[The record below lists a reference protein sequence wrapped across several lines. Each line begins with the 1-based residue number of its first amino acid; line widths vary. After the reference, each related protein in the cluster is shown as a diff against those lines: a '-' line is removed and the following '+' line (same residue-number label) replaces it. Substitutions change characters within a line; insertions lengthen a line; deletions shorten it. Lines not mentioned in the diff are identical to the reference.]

1 VVSANEAKE
10 TETAAGY
17 LANSALREALFGN
30 RDEARKSVLEAN
42 RRSGSR
48 ELQYATALALA
59 LIGDTEKSKSLA
71 ENLAKSFP
79 QDTAVRLNYLPAL
92 HAQLALNRGDTAV
105 AIESLQM
112 TSSQELMIPGGPT
125 LDLVMLPVFVRG
137 KAYLKAH
144 QGSEAA
150 VEFQKIL
157 DRQGLLAFS
166 PIRALA
172 NLYLARAYAMQSN
185 PLAGPQADAARAKAR
200 AAYESFL
207 TLWKDADPE
216 VPILKEAKAE
226 YAKRQ

>member
-1 VVSANEAKE
+1 VVSASEANE
-10 TETAAGY
+10 TETSAGY
-17 LANSALREALFGN
+17 RINLALADALFGN
-30 RDEARKSVLEAN
+30 REEARKSVLVFKPFE
-42 RRSGSR
+42 SR
-48 ELQYATALALA
+48 DLQYATALVLA
-59 LIGDTEKSKSLA
+59 LVGETAKPQSIA

-79 QDTAVRLNYLPAL
+79 EDTTVRSNYLPTL
-92 HAQLALNRGDTAV
+92 HAQLALNRGDTAA
-105 AIESLQM
+105 AIKGLQL

-137 KAYLKAH
+137 KAYLRAH
-144 QGSEAA
+144 QGSEVA

-185 PLAGPQADAARAKAR
+185 SLAGPQADAARAKAR

-207 TLWKDADPE
+207 TLWKDADPGL
-216 VPILKEAKAE
+216 PILKEAKSE
-226 YAKRQ
+226 YAKLQ